1 MDTLNQFIKYV
12 KLDEEKRIIVSV
24 QNQFEAYL
32 QDNNTK
38 IMLKQSVQNILK
50 DDFEL
55 MEVGKNTCRITVKKG
70 TEEKNLELI
79 KTELVKGLEMAM
91 AFLSQMGNMNSK

>member
-1 MDTLNQFIKYV
+1 MENLNQFIKYV
-12 KLDEEKRIIVSV
+12 KLDEEKRILVSV
-24 QNQFEAYL
+24 QSEYESFL
-32 QDNNTK
+32 QDTN
-38 IMLKQSVQNILK
+38 IRAMVKQSTKDILK

-55 MEVGKNTCRITVKKG
+55 FEVGKNICRITVKEG

-91 AFLSQMGNMNSK
+91 AFLTQFGDMNK

>member
-1 MDTLNQFIKYV
+1 MDTLDQFIKYV
-12 KLDEEKRIIVSV
+12 RLDEEKRIIVSV

-32 QDNNTK
+32 QDNNTRV
-38 IMLKQSVQNILK
+38 MLKQSVQNILK

-70 TEEKNLELI
+70 TEDKNLELI
-79 KTELVKGLEMAM
+79 RTELVKGLEMAM
-91 AFLSQMGNMNSK
+91 AFLSQMGSMNK